1 MQWDCLDDVWTS
13 SILFD
18 IPRVPLKRYDFTY
31 EKSYSEID
39 VKNISEKIDRAFQE
53 GHYHFRVKSPLNN
66 GIKREDLDPLILK
79 QIFDAIKR
87 SEENESFDMNKLLSF
102 HSGLR
107 SLNEEGKLLSIAREN

>member
-18 IPRVPLKRYDFTY
+18 IPRVPQKRYDFTY

-39 VKNISEKIDRAFQE
+39 GLFQE
-53 GHYHFRVKSPLNN
+53 GQYHFRVKSPLNN